1 MRYADDLKKACNRN
15 GNDRDVAVVTL
26 SYNIATNEVT
36 DFDLYPSAPF
46 EATQCD
52 IEAGQDL
59 ADVVACLLRN
69 GFEIV
74 SNVAATEGT
83 TTAATAL
90 GHYTFIRK

>member
-15 GNDRDVAVVTL
+15 ENDRDVAVITL

-52 IEAGQDL
+52 IEVGQDL

-69 GFEIV
+69 GFELV
-74 SNVAATEGT
+74 SNVAATAGT
-83 TTAATAL
+83 TTTVTAL
-90 GHYTFIRK
+90 GHYTFVKR